1 MKKVLLPGILGGIA
15 VFVWS
20 FISHM
25 VLPIGEMG
33 VKAVNA
39 NEDAILSTMKS
50 NLTDPGFY
58 ILPGVNMK
66 TATAEQQ
73 TTQQAKWK
81 AGPTAVIA
89 YNPTGW
95 DAMSLAQLIRQL
107 LFQILCA
114 LIAAF
119 IISATVASL
128 FNRAL
133 MVMLMGVFSWLT
145 VNVPQ
150 WNWYGFPV
158 SFTIGQ
164 GLDHLISWLIGG
176 LVIAWMIGRAE
187 KK

>member
-33 VKAVNA
+33 VKAVTA
-39 NEDAILSTMKS
+39 NDDVIISAMKS
-50 NLTDPGFY
+50 NMTEPGLY
-58 ILPGVNMK
+58 MLPGVDMK

-73 TTQQAKWK
+73 AAWQAKWQ
-81 AGPTAVIA
+81 AGPTAVVA
-89 YNPTGW
+89 YKPTGGE
-95 DAMSLAQLIRQL
+95 AMSPGQLIRQL
-107 LFQILCA
+107 LFAILCG

-119 IISATVASL
+119 IISATMASL
-128 FNRAL
+128 VNRAL

-164 GLDHLISWLIGG
+164 GLDHLIGWLIGG
-176 LVIAWMIGRAE
+176 FAIAWMIGRAE